1 MGHSLEEKKREKKAD
16 LLSVVFSLQDTNRM
30 LWVAVEIH
38 LHCALGGGGVC
49 QAITFPPPTIEWH
62 QMLEEQLL
70 WADDV
75 HVGPF
80 GTY

>member
-1 MGHSLEEKKREKKAD
+1 
-16 LLSVVFSLQDTNRM
+16 M

-38 LHCALGGGGVC
+38 LHCALGGGSLC